1 MNANKNTDAVITT
14 DPDVFDDSTD
24 GEKSPITDEARSEFF
39 NLAHYYCGDCCEYE
53 GKYDEPPKPCPYEDD
68 CEECP
73 LHGFLTW
80 LDTQ

>member
-1 MNANKNTDAVITT
+1 LGQGKSALIRK
-14 DPDVFDDSTD
+14 DSHEEHEGT
-24 GEKSPITDEARSEFF
+24 KSTKKK
-39 NLAHYYCGDCCEYE
+39 E

-73 LHGFLTW
+73 LHGFLTL

>member
-1 MNANKNTDAVITT
+1 MNANKNADAVINT
-14 DPDVFDDSTD
+14 DPNDFDDSTD

-39 NLAHYYCGDCCEYE
+39 HLAHFYCGDCCEYE

-68 CEECP
+68 CSECP

-80 LDTQ
+80 LDI

>member
-1 MNANKNTDAVITT
+1 MNANANTDSVITT
-14 DPDVFDDSTD
+14 APDD
-24 GEKSPITDEARSEFF
+24 EKSPITDEARSEI
-39 NLAHYYCGDCCEYE
+39 NDLAHYYCSDMCEYE